1 MWEAVFLQGWF
12 LWPIC
17 KLIKLWWGQW
27 AVRLAQFL
35 LVKPHLLL
43 KPAPALQN
51 LCSYSHSSQD
61 REVLSGGWWYNPS
74 HHLSLT
80 IAASLLILRHTRN
93 HFSVGIR
100 RAELSHATTSSYH
113 VLTPETSQ
121 VNLPVLPAA
130 LGKDLP
136 IFLSKWTHMW
146 QKFGAMARNSS

>member
-27 AVRLAQFL
+27 AVRLAQFD

-43 KPAPALQN
+43 KPALALQN

-61 REVLSGGWWYNPS
+61 REVLSGGWWYNSS

-80 IAASLLILRHTRN
+80 IAASLLIVHHTRN
-93 HFSVGIR
+93 HFSVGIW
-100 RAELSHATTSSYH
+100 RAELSHATTSHYH
-113 VLTPETSQ
+113 VLTQETSQ

-146 QKFGAMARNSS
+146 QEFGAMARNSS